1 MTVKKQELT
10 HGLLTGPFE
19 TPFEELPESLPV
31 FPLPGGMLLPHGRI
45 PLNFYEPRY
54 LSMVL
59 DSLKQGRFIGMV
71 QPLEVLPDPLPTTSK
86 LFHIG
91 CVGRIIAFAECEDG
105 RIVITLQGICRFKI
119 ERELLVDKPYRE
131 IQPDFREFMQDTT
144 LDNPGINRNAL
155 MNNLRKYLAL
165 KGVDVDWEGL
175 EKIEDRPLV
184 AMLGMM
190 NTFDYVEKQAIL
202 EAHNLS
208 NMVDVMNSLMEMELA
223 SGGDAKTKH

>member
-1 MTVKKQELT
+1 
-10 HGLLTGPFE
+10 
-19 TPFEELPESLPV
+19 
-31 FPLPGGMLLPHGRI
+31 
-45 PLNFYEPRY
+45 
-54 LSMVL
+54 
-59 DSLKQGRFIGMV
+59 
-71 QPLEVLPDPLPTTSK
+71 
-86 LFHIG
+86 
-91 CVGRIIAFAECEDG
+91 
-105 RIVITLQGICRFKI
+105 
-119 ERELLVDKPYRE
+119 
-131 IQPDFREFMQDTT
+131 MQDTT

-208 NMVDVMNSLMEMELA
+208 NMVDVMTSLMEMELA